1 MESLKRRFI
10 YTESPILVDIYYGTG
25 TTTTVTSDTIISTFS
40 TESGLIGLPYS
51 SGGRVYTFGVAFNT
65 YRFWAI
71 PDVPSGITYGNKIIS
86 RSVFPDNSTVLAMQ
100 PAEPFY
106 SYYQSDPTPSGQMI
120 SYGKMTI
127 NGIIYRL
134 YRTSYKFSSSN
145 IQFLIYSF

>member
-71 PDVPSGITYGNKIIS
+71 PDLPNTGDRVVNMAKLIDG
-86 RSVFPDNSTVLAMQ
+86 STVLAMQ

-106 SYYQSDPTPSGQMI
+106 SYYQLDPTPSGQMI
-120 SYGKMTI
+120 SYGKMII
-127 NGIIYRL
+127 NNVIYRL
-134 YRTSYKFSSSN
+134 YRTTYKFSSSN
-145 IQFLIYSF
+145 TQFRIYSF